1 MTEIV
6 PAADN
11 DKIAF
16 VVTGA
21 EVREGLEQH
30 KPSPVAKLERTV
42 GELKAD
48 YDRVVGQ
55 ILAMT
60 EHTPKASGLHLTNIQ
75 VALGFSA
82 TGELGFIT
90 VAKVSAGVSAT
101 VTLTFER
108 S

>member
-6 PAADN
+6 PAPDG
-11 DKIAF
+11 DMIAF
-16 VVTGA
+16 AVTGV
-21 EVREGLEQH
+21 ESREGLEPH
-30 KPSPVAKLERTV
+30 GPVARLERTI
-42 GELKAD
+42 GQLKAD

-60 EHTPKASGLHLTNIQ
+60 EHTPKTSGLHLTNVE
-75 VALGFSA
+75 VALGFNA
-82 TGELGFIT
+82 AGELGFIT
-90 VAKVSAGVSAT
+90 VAKVSVGVEAT